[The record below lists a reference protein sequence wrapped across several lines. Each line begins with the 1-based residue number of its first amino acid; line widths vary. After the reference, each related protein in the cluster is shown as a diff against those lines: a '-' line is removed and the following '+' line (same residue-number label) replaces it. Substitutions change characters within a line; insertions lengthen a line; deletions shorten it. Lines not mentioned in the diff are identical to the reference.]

1 MQDTAKIKR
10 HAPDG
15 DDQINFSKIIN
26 KLTAHWIWFVGSL
39 AISVIAALFY
49 LHYTPSR
56 YVVNARVLINDAQSA
71 GSMAK
76 EGGALMDL
84 GGLMGS
90 SSSVDNEAEILKTP
104 DLLEEVV
111 REMQLNIVYS
121 QRTGLLLREL
131 YQAPFSLTLVN
142 TRDTIGSVSL
152 DVTILPNNKIRINA
166 EEFNRDLTWN
176 ETFTLPEVG
185 VLKLVP
191 LPGRKLQTD
200 EVYNVQLSSID
211 LAVSELMNRMSVAV
225 SNKQVTIIDLSLI
238 YPVQK
243 KGEEILS
250 AIIGKYKASNLED
263 KNAVAD
269 STYVF
274 IKERLNIIASELG
287 DVETKV
293 QRFKKENSLADM
305 SEQGK
310 LLVQTTGQY
319 TADLAKAETQISVL
333 NELEDYLKDE
343 TKNKRVY
350 PTALL
355 PSDLVF
361 SNLMNQ
367 YNALL
372 SERDRAL
379 MSVTAETPFVQNL
392 NKQIDEMRAG
402 ILANV
407 QSSKSTFV
415 ITRDRLRSQVDK
427 AQGQIQGVPQIEKDY
442 LQLARN
448 QQIKQEL
455 YIFLMQKAEETAIS
469 KMSNISIAKVIAK
482 PKAGLYPISPSK
494 KVAVGL
500 AIFLGLAVPLGI
512 IVIKG
517 LLDTTIGSKD
527 DIVSMT
533 DVPVIGEISHNITKN
548 NLVVLQDSRSAV
560 AEQFRALRS
569 NLSFYLKNKG
579 TNVILLTSSMSGE
592 GKSFVAI
599 NLGSALALLGKK
611 VLLMEIDLRKPG
623 LSNKL
628 GISNDIG
635 FSNYIINE
643 RLTTADI
650 IKPVAGVNSNLFV
663 ISSGPLP
670 PNPIEIL
677 MNERTAGLMETLR
690 DQFDYIIM
698 DAPPIGVVADAESVS
713 VFADMALYLVR
724 QKVTQKEQLSIV
736 DDLYQT
742 QKMNNLAIVINDMNN
757 KNSSYGNYGAELPA
771 STWYTKLFKRK

>member
-482 PKAGLYPISPSK
+482 PKAGLYPVSPSK

>member
-10 HAPDG
+10 HSTG
-15 DDQINFSKIIN
+15 EDDQIDFNKIIN
-26 KLTAHWIWFVGSL
+26 KLTDHWMWFVGSL
-39 AISVIAALFY
+39 AIAIIAALFY
-49 LHYTPSR
+49 LQYTPSR
-56 YVVNARVLINDAQSA
+56 YVVNARVLINDAKSG
-71 GSMAK
+71 GSLAK
-76 EGGALMDL
+76 ESSTLMDL
-84 GGLMGS
+84 GGIMGN

-104 DLLEEVV
+104 DLIEEVV
-111 REMQLNIVYS
+111 RELQLNITYS
-121 QRTGLLLREL
+121 QRDGLLLREL
-131 YQAPFSLTLVN
+131 YQAPFALTIVNSL
-142 TRDTIGSVSL
+142 DTIGSVGL
-152 DVTILPNNKIRINA
+152 DVTILPNNKIRVIS
-166 EEFNRDLTWN
+166 EDFNRDLTWN
-176 ETFTLPEVG
+176 ESFNLPLVG

-191 LPGRKLQTD
+191 LPGRQLKAD
-200 EVYNVQLSSID
+200 KIYNVQLSSID
-211 LAVSELMNRMSVAV
+211 MAVSDLMNRMSVAV

-238 YPVQK
+238 HPVQK

-274 IKERLNIIASELG
+274 IKERLNVIASELG
-287 DVETKV
+287 DVETRV

-333 NELEDYLKDE
+333 SELEEYLKDE

-361 SNLMNQ
+361 SNLMIQ

-372 SERDRAL
+372 AERDRAL
-379 MSVTAETPFVQNL
+379 MSVTEATPFVQNL
-392 NKQIDEMRAG
+392 NNQIDEMRAG

-407 QSSKSTFV
+407 QSSKSTFL
-415 ITRDRLRSQVDK
+415 ITRDRLRSEVDK

-494 KVAVGL
+494 KVALGL
-500 AIFLGLAVPLGI
+500 AIFLGLAIPLGI

-517 LLDTTIGSKD
+517 LLDTTVRSKE
-527 DIVSMT
+527 DIVSAT
-533 DVPVIGEISHNITKN
+533 DVPVIGEISHSITAN

-569 NLSFYLKNKG
+569 NLAFYLKNKDS
-579 TNVILLTSSMSGE
+579 NVILLTSSMSGE
-592 GKSFVAI
+592 GKSFAAI

-628 GISNDIG
+628 GISNGVG
-635 FSNYIINE
+635 FSNYIIDE

-650 IKPVAGVNSNLFV
+650 IKPVGSITSNLWV

-677 MNERTAGLMETLR
+677 MNERTAGLMEFLR
-690 DQFDYIIM
+690 QQFDYIIM
-698 DAPPIGVVADAESVS
+698 DAPPVGVVADAESVA
-713 VFADMALYLVR
+713 VFADISLYLVR
-724 QKVTQKEQLSIV
+724 QNVTQRAQLTIV
-736 DDLYQT
+736 DELYQT
-742 QKMNNLAIVINDMNN
+742 QKMNNLAIVINDVKN

-771 STWYTKLFKRK
+771 SNWFNRVFKRK